1 MSTIS
6 VPFTFSHGSLAHTD
20 DPDTIARQEI
30 LDIIMTDK
38 YERVMIPNYGA
49 ATRRLLFEH
58 SDSLA
63 IADYKETAQDG
74 LNRHLT
80 NCQVVGLSVTT
91 APTSERARA
100 LAGESHDADATLYVN
115 ALYRLNSDPTVT
127 STVSVN
133 IADPAS
139 LTQFSNF

>member
-1 MSTIS
+1 MTTIS
-6 VPFTFSHGSLAHTD
+6 VPFTFSNGSLVSTD
-20 DPDTIARQEI
+20 DPDKIARQEI
-30 LDIIMTDK
+30 LDVLMTDK

-80 NCQVVGLSVTT
+80 NSKVVGLSVTT
-91 APTSERARA
+91 APRGARARA
-100 LAGESHDADATLYVN
+100 MAGENHDPDSTLYVN
-115 ALYRLNSDPTVT
+115 ALYRLNSDPTIT

-133 IADPAS
+133 IADPAT
-139 LTQFSNF
+139 LTQFTNF